1 MSGTPLSGADLSL
14 PLVNPHAGRLG
25 RLLESLRAEHAF
37 AGMGGTPG
45 RPAPLPMTMD
55 EARARGWDELDV
67 VIVTGDAYLDHPSFA
82 MAILG
87 RVLEAAG
94 YRVGIVSQPDWRS
107 AEDWRRFGRPRLFF
121 GTSAGNMDSMINHY
135 TANRKVRN
143 ADAYSPGG
151 RIGLRP
157 DRATLSYCQRARE
170 AFPGVPV
177 IAGGVE
183 ASLRR
188 LAHYDYWSDKVRKS
202 ILLDCKADLVVFG
215 MGEEAILEIT
225 QRLDRGEKVKDLRDM
240 RGVAYCLGASEQ
252 IPEWPAGP
260 SGHLAPRDDL
270 SARGA
275 SGPLASGPPMTLT
288 LPSFQQVSTD
298 KLAFAEATRIIH
310 NETNPYNAKRL
321 VQWHNRQAVVANPPA
336 FPISQASMDAI
347 YALPYTR
354 RPHPSYREPIPA
366 FGMIKDS
373 VTIMRGCFGGCTFC
387 SITTHQGRTIQSRSK
402 ESVLTEIEQMAAD
415 PKFKGTISD
424 IGGPT
429 ANMYEMKCTRPEVE
443 AVCRR
448 QSCVHPTICKLL
460 GTDHGPL
467 VELMKEARETPGIKK
482 VLVASGI
489 RMDLAR
495 RSPEY
500 MKELVKHHVGGH
512 LKVAPEHTDPEVLMK
527 MRKPA
532 NDDFEK
538 FTEVF
543 DRESKKAGKEQYVV
557 PYFIASHPASDLDAM
572 IHLAVFLKQNGYK
585 PDQVQDFIPAPFD
598 VATAMY
604 YTGIDPFTKK
614 PVYIAKQLKDRKL
627 QRALMQF
634 FKPENYF
641 EVREALQRAKRTDL
655 IGDGCDA
662 LIPSRPPKEALQKR
676 RDGANQRFA
685 GNYVHTP
692 PGTGAGPTGKSG
704 KSSGQPNNS
713 PPGNSRPTSKQS
725 RRKPGKGYRPKG

>member
-1 MSGTPLSGADLSL
+1 MS
-14 PLVNPHAGRLG
+14 
-25 RLLESLRAEHAF
+25 
-37 AGMGGTPG
+37 
-45 RPAPLPMTMD
+45 MD
-55 EARARGWDELDV
+55 EARERGWDDLDIV
-67 VIVTGDAYLDHPSFA
+67 FVTGDAYIDHPSFA

-94 YRVGIVSQPDWRS
+94 FRVGIISQPDWRKVD
-107 AEDWRRFGRPRLFF
+107 DWRRFGRPRLFF
-121 GTSAGNMDSMINHY
+121 GISAGNMDSMINHY
-135 TANRKVRN
+135 TANKKVRN

-151 RIGLRP
+151 QIGLRP

-170 AFPGVPV
+170 AYPGVPV

-188 LAHYDYWSDKVRKS
+188 LAHYDYWSDKVRRS
-202 ILLDCKADLVVFG
+202 ILLDCKADLLVFG
-215 MGEEAILEIT
+215 MGEEAILAIA
-225 QRLDRGEKVKDLRDM
+225 QRLRAGETVKDLRNM
-240 RGVAYCLGASEQ
+240 RSVAYALGASEA
-252 IPEWPAGP
+252 IPPWPPIPLLPLGDGGRRP
-260 SGHLAPRDDL
+260 GEGLAAAAEAFTHPLPKGDGEGNDTIALPTYDAVCRDK
-270 SARGA
+270 
-275 SGPLASGPPMTLT
+275 PT
-288 LPSFQQVSTD
+288 
-298 KLAFAEATRIIH
+298 FAEATRIIH
-310 NETNPYNAKRL
+310 NETNPYNARRL
-321 VQWHNRQAVVANPPA
+321 VQWHDRQAVIANPPA
-336 FPISQASMDAI
+336 FPISQISMDAI
-347 YALPYTR
+347 YMLPYTR
-354 RPHPSYREPIPA
+354 QPHPTYKTSIPA
-366 FGMIKDS
+366 FEMIKDS

-387 SITTHQGRTIQSRSK
+387 SITAHQGRTIQSRSK
-402 ESVLTEIEQMAAD
+402 ESVLLEIKQMAAD

-429 ANMYEMKCTRPEVE
+429 ANMYQMKCAQPEVE
-443 AVCRR
+443 AICRR

-500 MKELVKHHVGGH
+500 MQQLVQHHVGGH
-512 LKVAPEHTDPEVLMK
+512 LKVAPEHTDPDVLMK

-543 DRESKKAGKEQYVV
+543 NRESKKAGKKQYIV

-572 IHLAVFLKQNGYK
+572 INLAVFLKQNGYR

-614 PVYIAKQLKDRKL
+614 PVYIARQLRDRKL

-641 EVREALQRAKRTDL
+641 EVREALRQAKRTDL
-655 IGDGCDA
+655 IGDGCDS
-662 LIPSRPPKEALQKR
+662 LIPSRPPKEALQR
-676 RDGANQRFA
+676 RRQDANQRFA

-692 PGTGAGPTGKSG
+692 PLTAAGQSQSGTPSN
-704 KSSGQPNNS
+704 QR
-713 PPGNSRPTSKQS
+713 RPLDAASQDRRPAKQS
-725 RRKPGKGYRPKG
+725 RRTPGKGYRPKT